1 MYLDDDIKIPKHI
14 GIIMDG
20 NGRWAKKRMLPRT
33 VGHTYGA
40 KTFRKIVE
48 YCRDI
53 GVSYITAYAFSTE
66 NWKRPK
72 NEINGII
79 KLLKDYL
86 IDAYNYEQERVKV
99 NFIGDTEPLPQDIK
113 DLILDIE
120 KISHKENY
128 KLTLNIAFNYGGRA
142 EIVNAVKNI
151 VEDCSKNKL
160 CIQDID
166 EKLISSYTYTK
177 NQPDPDF
184 ILRPSGEYRLSNFMI
199 WQSAYTEFIFMDVLW
214 PDFTTK
220 HMDKAILEFNNRNRR
235 FGGI

>member
-1 MYLDDDIKIPKHI
+1 MNLDENIRIPKHI

-33 VGHTYGA
+33 VGHTHGA
-40 KTFRKIVE
+40 KTFRTIVE

-53 GVSYITAYAFSTE
+53 GVEYITAYAFSTE
-66 NWKRPK
+66 NWKRPQA
-72 NEINGII
+72 EISGII
-79 KLLKDYL
+79 KLLKNYL
-86 IDAYNYEQERVKV
+86 VDAYNYEQERVKV
-99 NFIGDTEPLPQDIK
+99 NFIGDTGPLPQDVK

-120 KISHKENY
+120 KVSHQKNHR
-128 KLTLNIAFNYGGRA
+128 LTLNIAFNYGGRA
-142 EIVNAVKNI
+142 EIVQSVKQIAQDIKDNKI
-151 VEDCSKNKL
+151 DVE
-160 CIQDID
+160 DID
-166 EKLISSYTYTK
+166 EKMISSHTYTK

-214 PDFTTK
+214 PDFTTE
-220 HMDKAILEFNNRNRR
+220 HMYNAILEFNKRNRR